1 MNHTLQS
8 LLNQLEDVIDQNEKL
23 NTQISSASVGWHIE
37 HSLIVVEKM
46 IHGLELSNP
55 NEYNRKFNL
64 AKLIAF
70 TLNRFPRGKAKA
82 PKISLPKSEPNI
94 QSIQLLL
101 QNIDSKLDNWN
112 NLPEK
117 SFILHPYFGPLKR
130 DEVLKCLMIHTR
142 HHLAIIRD
150 IIKSR

>member
-55 NEYNRKFNL
+55 NEYNRKFNVAL
-64 AKLIAF
+64 TKTNF
-70 TLNRFPRGKAKA
+70 TT
-82 PKISLPKSEPNI
+82 
-94 QSIQLLL
+94 
-101 QNIDSKLDNWN
+101 
-112 NLPEK
+112 
-117 SFILHPYFGPLKR
+117 
-130 DEVLKCLMIHTR
+130 V
-142 HHLAIIRD
+142 
-150 IIKSR
+150 